1 MRNFLLVCD
10 NGSGEKITIGYR
22 WPLWLDAVDGLT
34 SSDFDVDTE
43 KGNDQDGEHYKSSTA
58 VKRNIVIYC
67 CVKDTSPNLSML
79 TQQASSAK
87 LQSVWC
93 APTRNSR
100 L

>member
-43 KGNDQDGEHYKSSTA
+43 KATIRTA
-58 VKRNIVIYC
+58 NT
-67 CVKDTSPNLSML
+67 TSPA
-79 TQQASSAK
+79 Q
-87 LQSVWC
+87 
-93 APTRNSR
+93 P
-100 L
+100 